1 MPQPEVVSH
10 TSLLFNLL
18 QILIT
23 AVIVPGTFLLVHRL
37 SQIRDHLA
45 TLNGRMAKAE
55 TRIEQHETI
64 DRERLDARQAQAAEC
79 RASFRRELDTVWH
92 RLKERGDE

>member
-1 MPQPEVVSH
+1 MPQEAAVSYS
-10 TSLLFNLL
+10 TVLFTLL

-45 TLNGRMAKAE
+45 QLNGRMAKAE
-55 TRIEQHETI
+55 TRIEQHETV
-64 DRERLDARQAQAAEC
+64 DRERLDARQVQAAEC
-79 RASFRRELDTVWH
+79 RASFRRELDTVWD
-92 RLKERGDE
+92 RLKKRVDG